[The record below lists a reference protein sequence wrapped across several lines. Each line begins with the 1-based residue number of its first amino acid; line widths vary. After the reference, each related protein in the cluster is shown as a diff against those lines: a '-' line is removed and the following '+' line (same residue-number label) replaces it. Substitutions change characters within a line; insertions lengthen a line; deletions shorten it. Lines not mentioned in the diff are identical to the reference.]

1 MVAAPLAS
9 CQKPRKQRRAARP
22 SPAFPAAA
30 SAVRRVRRG
39 TAAYVARRPY
49 QHLVTSFAR
58 DLQEASQGEAALVT
72 MLHEASQAY
81 LAGRE
86 VKLEP
91 FTKYFLPFLRVI

>member
-1 MVAAPLAS
+1 M
-9 CQKPRKQRRAARP
+9 
-22 SPAFPAAA
+22 
-30 SAVRRVRRG
+30 RRVRRG

-81 LAGRE
+81 LAGR
-86 VKLEP
+86 
-91 FTKYFLPFLRVI
+91 

>member
-1 MVAAPLAS
+1 MVAAAPLAS

-30 SAVRRVRRG
+30 AAVRRVRRG

-49 QHLVTSFAR
+49 QHLVTTFAR
-58 DLQEASQGEAALVT
+58 DLQEASSGASPALVT

-86 VKLEP
+86 GENKALH
-91 FTKYFLPFLRVI
+91 

>member
-1 MVAAPLAS
+1 MVAAAPLAS

-22 SPAFPAAA
+22 SPAFPGAAA
-30 SAVRRVRRG
+30 AVRRVRRG

-58 DLQEASQGEAALVT
+58 DLQEASRGEAALVT

-81 LAGRE
+81 LAGKE
-86 VKLEP
+86 GVLG
-91 FTKYFLPFLRVI
+91 

>member
-1 MVAAPLAS
+1 MVAAAPLAS

-30 SAVRRVRRG
+30 AAVRRVRRG

-49 QHLVTSFAR
+49 QHLVTTFAR
-58 DLQEASQGEAALVT
+58 DLQEASQSQGASPALVT

-81 LAGRE
+81 LAGR
-86 VKLEP
+86 
-91 FTKYFLPFLRVI
+91 